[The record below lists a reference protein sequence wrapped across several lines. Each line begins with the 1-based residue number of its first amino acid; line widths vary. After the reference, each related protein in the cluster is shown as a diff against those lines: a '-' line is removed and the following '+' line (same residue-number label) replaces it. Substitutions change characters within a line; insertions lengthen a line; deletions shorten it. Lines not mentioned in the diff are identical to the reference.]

1 LATTKKNF
9 YAVKGTLPPTIYA
22 SWAACQPRVRGVKG
36 ALFKGFVTRAEAEAW
51 LDDSG
56 TATEASADGEVL
68 VYVDG
73 SYAPGAGRHAGWGF
87 VVVAGDR
94 EVYAASGRTPGPA
107 LSRNIDG
114 ELEATLQAIEWC
126 RAHGCRAV
134 ICHDYE
140 GVGRWA
146 LGEWR
151 ATSEIARRYQE
162 RLRGKL
168 DGIRFCK
175 VSAHSG
181 HRWNDRADELARQGL
196 SGRAAGSV

>member
-1 LATTKKNF
+1 MAAAKKNF
-9 YAVKGTLPPTIYA
+9 YAVKGTVAPAIYA
-22 SWAACQPRVRGVKG
+22 SWAECQRRVHGVKG

-56 TATEASADGEVL
+56 TATEAVEPGELL

-73 SYAPGAGRHAGWGF
+73 SFAPGAGRHAGWGF
-87 VVVAGDR
+87 VVVDGDQ
-94 EVYAASGRTPGPA
+94 EVYAASGRTAEPA

-114 ELEATLQAIEWC
+114 ELEATLQAIDWC
-126 RAHGCRAV
+126 RGRGARAV

-146 LGEWR
+146 LGEWK
-151 ATSEIARRYQE
+151 ASSAVARRYQE
-162 RLRGKL
+162 RLRGRL

-175 VSAHSG
+175 VSAHTG
-181 HRWNDRADELARQGL
+181 HRWNDRADALAKQGL
-196 SGRAAGSV
+196 TGR